1 MFIRI
6 GAADGPIA
14 LPLMFS
20 IFNVELIIMPWHKYS
35 NPSFPMLCYDI
46 SISNMD
52 LFEDNISPSILASE
66 LPDVL
71 DFLVGKM
78 IFLIYSVRFKMLTS
92 GSNFPVELL
101 SEGSNTSKF
110 EANED
115 AI

>member
-1 MFIRI
+1 
-6 GAADGPIA
+6 
-14 LPLMFS
+14 
-20 IFNVELIIMPWHKYS
+20 
-35 NPSFPMLCYDI
+35 
-46 SISNMD
+46 MD

-66 LPDVL
+66 LPDVV
-71 DFLVGKM
+71 DFFVGKM

-92 GSNFPVELL
+92 GNNFPVELL